1 MAAKAS
7 IVQAK
12 QILEV
17 GQIDP
22 ECVVT
27 PGIFVNKVVEVSNP
41 AHESVLV
48 AEKRRYPW
56 N

>member
-1 MAAKAS
+1 MAAKTT
-7 IVQAK
+7 IVQARK
-12 QILEV
+12 ILEV

-22 ECVVT
+22 ECVIT
-27 PGIFVNKVVEVSNP
+27 PGIFVKRIVEVTNP
-41 AHESVLV
+41 ADESLLV